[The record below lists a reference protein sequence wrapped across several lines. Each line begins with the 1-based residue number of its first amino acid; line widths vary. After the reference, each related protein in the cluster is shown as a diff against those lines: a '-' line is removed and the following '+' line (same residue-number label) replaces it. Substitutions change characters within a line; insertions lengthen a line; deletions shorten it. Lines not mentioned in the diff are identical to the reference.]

1 MVPATS
7 PRGFPLRR
15 DLKGCFGFQAQAGRS
30 AKRRQAKSTALK
42 KKRP

>member
-7 PRGFPLRR
+7 PQRSPLRR
-15 DLKGCFGFQAQAGRS
+15 DLKGCFEFQAQLDRP
-30 AKRRQAKSTALK
+30 AKRRQAKSAALK